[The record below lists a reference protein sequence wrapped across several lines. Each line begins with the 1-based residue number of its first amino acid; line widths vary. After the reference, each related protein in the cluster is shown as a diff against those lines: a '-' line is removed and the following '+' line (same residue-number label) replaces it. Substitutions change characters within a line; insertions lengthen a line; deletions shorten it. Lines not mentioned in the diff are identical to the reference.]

1 MFEVEEVKPPEK
13 DQGKGID
20 TVSVGKVLKKARI
33 GANFTRIQVE
43 EKTGIGRNRL
53 YRLEQ
58 GIYPIRLNE
67 MYALCSLY
75 NLPHSEVMA
84 GQAREVGDQVKGNAQ
99 GDPVAEAR
107 VHLERAA
114 TLLGVRVA
122 SENEDA
128 SSNSQS
134 VEALSKLP
142 FEDDPD
148 DDEDV
153 SLEAFLADLDI
164 SAKAEAGRVKAS
176 KFRTQI
182 NDALEAAK
190 ELDIAE
196 LIEVASRRKINVTA
210 FKQVAEGGNLLQDSR
225 LSRLDQST
233 LQKTLARLLVVD
245 AVYGVNLF
253 SLPLESVERI
263 NKALGKLLPNRAID
277 PEEDEPIVVK
287 GHKVIE
293 TVTLTTDEVV
303 RDRMARELLPY
314 FIDAA
319 LDGRSMVRDIKEA
332 LNAETRS
339 GRK

>member
-1 MFEVEEVKPPEK
+1 
-13 DQGKGID
+13 
-20 TVSVGKVLKKARI
+20 
-33 GANFTRIQVE
+33 
-43 EKTGIGRNRL
+43 
-53 YRLEQ
+53 
-58 GIYPIRLNE
+58 
-67 MYALCSLY
+67 
-75 NLPHSEVMA
+75 
-84 GQAREVGDQVKGNAQ
+84 
-99 GDPVAEAR
+99 
-107 VHLERAA
+107 
-114 TLLGVRVA
+114 VA

-182 NDALEAAK
+182 NDALDAAK
-190 ELDIAE
+190 ESDIAE
-196 LIEVASRRKINVTA
+196 LIEVASDRDINVTA
-210 FKQVAEGGNLLQDSR
+210 FKQAAEGGNLSQPDG
-225 LSRLDQST
+225 LSGLDQST
-233 LQKTLARLLVVD
+233 LQKTLARLVVVH

-277 PEEDEPIVVK
+277 PEDDEPIVVK

-293 TVTLTTDEVV
+293 MVTLTTDETV

-314 FIDAA
+314 LIDAA

-332 LNAETRS
+332 LHAETRS
-339 GRK
+339 ARK